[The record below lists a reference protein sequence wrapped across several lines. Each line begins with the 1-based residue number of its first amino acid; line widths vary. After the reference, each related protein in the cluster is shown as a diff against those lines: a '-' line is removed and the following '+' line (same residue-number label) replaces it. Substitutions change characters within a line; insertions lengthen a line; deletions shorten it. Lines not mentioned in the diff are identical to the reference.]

1 MVKFA
6 IFILYF
12 IYYQLMAGIFQ
23 GVFQVFF
30 LIGYILLFIISIII
44 LRPFRMHRKRKKSTV
59 TLKVTYLLYLVVFL
73 CFTYLLLFGNKE
85 LREDDVPYDTL
96 FNVHF
101 LLFLTATI
109 VPNVGIMVRKKIKKK
124 RVEYNVMFS
133 VINFLYFI
141 YLLYLCVSRE
151 WALL

>member
-1 MVKFA
+1 MVKFVNQS
-6 IFILYF
+6 LYF
-12 IYYQLMAGIFQ
+12 INYLLMASVFQ
-23 GVFQVFF
+23 SVFQVFF
-30 LIGYILLFIISIII
+30 LIGYVFLFIISIII

-59 TLKVTYLLYLVVFL
+59 TLKITYLLYLVVFL

-109 VPNVGIMVRKKIKKK
+109 VPNIGIMIRKKIKKYGHK
-124 RVEYNVMFS
+124 KPFHELMS
-133 VINFLYFI
+133 
-141 YLLYLCVSRE
+141 
-151 WALL
+151 

>member
-1 MVKFA
+1 M
-6 IFILYF
+6 
-12 IYYQLMAGIFQ
+12 
-23 GVFQVFF
+23 
-30 LIGYILLFIISIII
+30 
-44 LRPFRMHRKRKKSTV
+44 
-59 TLKVTYLLYLVVFL
+59 YLVVFL

-96 FNVHF
+96 FNIHF

-109 VPNVGIMVRKKIKKK
+109 VPNVGIMIRKKIKKN
-124 RVEYNVMFS
+124 RVEYNIMFS
-133 VINFLYFI
+133 VINILYFI